1 MTSTLLL
8 LPRDGLRYL
17 TTANAGT
24 SGSIRFK
31 RSETD
36 DLLLISFIRTAT
48 AGYQLMLEPKAHP
61 MNSGL
66 TGGEGFWFRV
76 PVELH
81 EWWYGITRRGDY
93 VGVPFDEFAKRLPK
107 PLADPGAIGYVVLTY
122 APDADEPP
130 WDETPISRLAA
141 WWVTRTGVFGASV
154 AVEPET
160 TGIMQLHPHWPVA
173 DLSAVTVMVVGVG
186 SIGGAAAT
194 ALAGYGIG
202 RLLLVDPDRL
212 MWHNLVRHVL
222 PRRYVGQYKVD
233 ALREHLADHR
243 GDTEITALRYDVVD
257 DADRIRGLF
266 DETSII
272 LCCADGVAPR
282 RTTSHLARRANRPA
296 ILACVLADGGIGEV
310 IRLRPWPDQGCLLCR
325 RQALAEHGVLDP
337 EPALEAGYG
346 TGTLHRPMTAVGS
359 DLFLVGDLAAKVT
372 VSTALETA
380 GNFAHRLPGE
390 HLTIGLQAR
399 RGWTGPF
406 DLGYTGNMR
415 WTPAVPPR
423 ADCPTCGQP

>member
-8 LPRDGLRYL
+8 LPQDGLRYL
-17 TTANAGT
+17 TSATAGT
-24 SGSIRFK
+24 SGTIKLK
-31 RSETD
+31 RSKTD
-36 DLLLISFIRTAT
+36 DLLLISYIRTAT
-48 AGYQLMLEPKAHP
+48 AAFQLKLQPNSHP
-61 MNSGL
+61 MNSAL
-66 TGGEGFWFRV
+66 PGGEGFWFQV

-81 EWWYGITRRGDY
+81 GLWYGIIRRGDH
-93 VGVPFDEFAKRLPK
+93 VSVPLDEFAKWLPK
-107 PLADPGAIGYVVLTY
+107 PVTDPGAIGYVVLTY
-122 APDADEPP
+122 APDADKPP
-130 WDETPISRLAA
+130 YNETAVPRLAA
-141 WWVTRTGVFGASV
+141 WWVTRTGVFGTVV
-154 AVEPET
+154 ADEPET
-160 TGIMQLHPHWPVA
+160 TDIMQLHPHWPVA

-194 ALAGYGIG
+194 ALAAYGLG
-202 RLLLVDPDRL
+202 RLLLIDPDRL

-222 PRRYVGQYKVD
+222 PRQYVGRYKVD
-233 ALREHLADHR
+233 SLREHLADQR

-257 DADRIRGLF
+257 DADRIRGLL
-266 DETSII
+266 DKTSII
-272 LCCADGVAPR
+272 LSCTDGVAPR
-282 RTTSHLARRANRPA
+282 RTTSHLARRANTPA
-296 ILACVLADGGIGEV
+296 ILACVLADGGIGEI
-310 IRLRPWPDQGCLLCR
+310 IRLRPWPDHGCLLCR
-325 RQALAEHGVLDP
+325 RQALVDKGALDP
-337 EPALEAGYG
+337 EPALEADYG

-415 WTPAVPPR
+415 WALAVSPR